1 MIDYFEKLYEGAACK
16 WGLKPDFIL
25 VHFLDLFLKGEVLDL
40 GMGEGRNALF
50 LAERGFNVEGI
61 DLSKTAIERCLQ
73 LAKERNLD
81 IETHV
86 GDLRDFRIPANKYS
100 LVISTGGSLNFLKK
114 NEIET
119 IVDRMRKGV
128 VKGGFIYVSVIS
140 TSDPQYEKLKSQQTP
155 VDENTF
161 HVSRIGAYVHY
172 FTYEEVKRL
181 FPEFQTIIH
190 LGGLELDFHDKPHY
204 HGIIYY
210 LGKRVNM
217 HARERF
223 LDSDL
228 STV

>member
-1 MIDYFEKLYEGAACK
+1 MKDYFEELYAGVACK

-25 VHFLDLFLKGEVLDL
+25 VHFLDLFLKGKVLDL

-81 IETHV
+81 IEARV

-100 LVISTGGSLNFLKK
+100 LTISTGASLNFLKK

-119 IVDRMRKGV
+119 IIDRVRKGV

-140 TSDPQYEKLKSQQTP
+140 MSDPQYEKLKSQQTP
-155 VDENTF
+155 VEENTF
-161 HVSRIGAYVHY
+161 YVSRIGAYVHY

-181 FPEFQTIIH
+181 FLGFQTIIH
-190 LGGLELDFHDKPHY
+190 LGGLGLDFHGKPHY
-204 HGIIYY
+204 HGMIYY
-210 LGKRVNM
+210 LGKK
-217 HARERF
+217 
-223 LDSDL
+223 S
-228 STV
+228 

>member
-1 MIDYFEKLYEGAACK
+1 MKDYFEKLYEGVACK

-25 VHFLDLFLKGEVLDL
+25 VHFLDLFLKGKVLDL

-81 IETHV
+81 IEAHA
-86 GDLRDFRIPANKYS
+86 GDLRDFRILANKYS
-100 LVISTGGSLNFLKK
+100 LTISTGASLNFLKK

-119 IVDRMRKGV
+119 IIDRVRKGI

-155 VDENTF
+155 VEENTF
-161 HVSRIGAYVHY
+161 YVSRIGAYVHY
-172 FTYEEVKRL
+172 FTYEEVQRL
-181 FPEFQTIIH
+181 FPGFQTIIH

-204 HGIIYY
+204 HGMIYY
-210 LGKRVNM
+210 LGKK
-217 HARERF
+217 
-223 LDSDL
+223 S
-228 STV
+228 